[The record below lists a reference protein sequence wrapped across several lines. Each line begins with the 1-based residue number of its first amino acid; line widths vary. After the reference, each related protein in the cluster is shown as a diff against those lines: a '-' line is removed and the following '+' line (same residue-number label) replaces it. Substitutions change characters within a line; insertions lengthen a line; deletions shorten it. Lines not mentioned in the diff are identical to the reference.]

1 MASNT
6 TAEIFYGATNFDVFS
21 AATVPIVLPD
31 IHGVANTLLHPQ
43 LWQTIMS
50 KYRYVNRNGY
60 ISNSNIKIFK
70 KNAPQCKSRVEI
82 NDNLAKS
89 KLNLTKADN
98 IIVAVIFQIN
108 NVANVR
114 NWVIDSGATRHICT
128 DKNKFLSYTQ
138 VEEGEET
145 IYLGDSR
152 TTRVLGKGK
161 ILLKLTSGKTLALS
175 DVLHVPNIQTNL
187 VSVGLLGKVE

>member
-6 TAEIFYGATNFDVFS
+6 TTEIFDGATNFSVVCT
-21 AATVPIVLPD
+21 ATVPAVLPD

-43 LWQTIMS
+43 LWQALMS
-50 KYRYVNRNGY
+50 KHRYVNRHDY
-60 ISNSNIKIFK
+60 ISNTNIKTFK
-70 KNAPQCKSRVEI
+70 KNAPQCNSIVEI

-98 IIVAVIFQIN
+98 IIIAVISQIN
-108 NVANVR
+108 NVASVR
-114 NWVIDSGATRHICT
+114 DWVIDSGATRHICAN
-128 DKNKFLSYTQ
+128 KNEFLSYTQ

-152 TTRVLGKGK
+152 TTRVLGKEK
-161 ILLKLTSGKTLALS
+161 FFSNSHLVKL
-175 DVLHVPNIQTNL
+175 
-187 VSVGLLGKVE
+187 